1 MNLKRLIRLVA
12 TVICVYQLAQSI
24 YKYFSRPTAVSEV
37 DVALSDLNQPP
48 IVVICPKIKENSTA
62 LKDLGYRRLFSF
74 FLGRPE
80 GLDDNQYS
88 WVGLDESVTF
98 DEAKKIIFSEEFEI
112 DLTHHVKSSFFAN
125 ETNTV
130 NLSNIFIPL
139 YGNCKMAKELDFKN
153 NLGFLE
159 ISSTVSVE
167 VFVVDPS
174 LVTHFSI
181 PQESFT
187 GADIH
192 LDIFEEEK
200 EEAKLDAIS
209 ATEENVTTEKS
220 NFIFIKSLLKGN
232 YSNEMIEINMTETEA
247 SLMEPSKKIQKRSI
261 GSKTKS
267 SDLQY
272 FKIKIKR
279 RILLPDEGCDTY
291 RESSFAQCIQK
302 ELSQKLKPL
311 FQCIPPWMTSN
322 QNVSNVI

>member
-24 YKYFSRPTAVSEV
+24 YKYFSRPTAVSEA

-48 IVVICPKIKENSTA
+48 VVVICPKIKENSTA
-62 LKDLGYRRLFSF
+62 LKDLGYRRSFSF

-80 GLDDNQYS
+80 RLEDNQYS

-167 VFVVDPS
+167 VFVIDPS

-187 GADIH
+187 GSDIH

-220 NFIFIKSLLKGN
+220 NFIFIKPLLKGN